1 MQPVEGRGRLFLL
14 RHGETDWN
22 RARRVMGHR
31 PIPLND
37 LGRQQIEDLAPH
49 LRGLGV
55 VSIVSSPM
63 VRARETAEIVSKALG
78 GVAVEED
85 AGLAEVGYAG
95 WEGKTFPELIEDP
108 IYNEFHR
115 DPLGTAPPGGG
126 ETLLQV
132 RERVFSAATRALGA
146 AGPCLLVSHGDP
158 LRLLL
163 AACLAIA
170 PEDFRRV
177 RIDNGG
183 LSAIDFSGGWS
194 EAKFVNMRPD
204 LDRMLDAELDGARAV
219 RERAA
224 GNGETE

>member
-31 PIPLND
+31 PIPLNAQ
-37 LGRQQIEDLAPH
+37 GREQIESLAPH

-63 VRARETAEIVSKALG
+63 VRARETAEIVSETLG
-78 GVAVEED
+78 GVTIEED
-85 AGLAEVGYAG
+85 PGLAEVGYAG
-95 WEGKTFPELIEDP
+95 WEGKTFPELIKDP
-108 IYNEFHR
+108 IYTAFHR

-132 RERVFSAATRALGA
+132 RDRVFAAASRALE
-146 AGPCLLVSHGDP
+146 AGGPSLLVSHGDP

-170 PEDFRRV
+170 PEDFRRI

-183 LSAIDFSGGWS
+183 LSAVDFSGEWS

-224 GNGETE
+224 GKGETQ